1 MTTEDDVLR
10 MRQERLMEMSEKLL
24 NLMDYAESQVERF
37 KVILTSRDDPVASF
51 CAVVVCL
58 VVCLVP
64 LQIWFYVL
72 ILSWPISQFLRSDLP
87 SKINNF
93 FKRLPPTNEEL
104 DLPSKINNYFT
115 RLPPTNEELMSS

>member
-72 ILSWPISQFLRSDLP
+72 LLSWPISQFLP
-87 SKINNF
+87 Q
-93 FKRLPPTNEEL
+93 
-104 DLPSKINNYFT
+104 
-115 RLPPTNEELMSS
+115 